1 MKRLNFKLLMLLSL
15 SFAVFIL
22 ALNLKKDLDKFN
34 KDYNKLAEN
43 IYKVKYNITSH
54 LQEIKNS
61 IIFLHYNNDNI
72 VEKIKENRVFFENIK
87 YEDNYPK
94 TFNLL
99 SSFQFEYKQFEELT
113 YDFMRINAK
122 VKNSL
127 TNLKRSIK
135 DREKF
140 SIEYSTNLI
149 DIVSGF
155 MILNGSFDLKKNID
169 EELYNYFKNHEK
181 IDESDFKLIFIHI
194 DLLYRNIPQLKEL
207 LDKLQS
213 TRLTYINEKM
223 FKSLEKESRVL
234 RHKVQLKFYVV
245 LFAYLLSIGLI
256 LYYIDKSRKDTQNI
270 IKLKNRNEKN
280 LLYDDLTGLLNRTSY
295 SLDSKDK
302 NNSII
307 LIDIIDFNKIN
318 SLIGYDGGDF
328 LLKDIAKFLDKR
340 FEKVY
345 RVGVDHFAILFKDK
359 TTQDLASISQDLLA
373 ELDNNK
379 FVYKSIEVPVSLNIG
394 ISNIQSYLKNAE
406 IAISKSKNSYE
417 RVNVYSK
424 EMNEKEETLKN
435 FSMLAKVKQ
444 AIENDNIRPFF
455 QGIVDLKTKEIVKYE
470 ALVRLIDENDKA
482 ISPFFFL
489 DITKKSK
496 LYPEITKIVIKKS
509 IEFINQRK
517 KAVSINLSYQDIT
530 DKNTLD
536 YIYTTLAHNEEIASY
551 ITFEMLESD
560 EIDSYEYIYEFIEKI
575 KSYGCKLAI
584 DDFGSGYSNFT
595 QLFNMKPDIV
605 KIDGSLIKDINT
617 NQNSKN
623 IVEAIINLSKKSGIQ
638 TVAEFID
645 NKEVE
650 LTVLNLGAD
659 LAQGFY
665 YAKPED
671 LLEEIKKGKS

>member
-1 MKRLNFKLLMLLSL
+1 MQRLNFKLLLLLAL
-15 SFAVFIL
+15 SFGVFIL

-43 IYKVKYNITSH
+43 IYKIKYNVTSH

-72 VEKIKENRVFFENIK
+72 VEKIKENRTFIESIN
-87 YEDNYPK
+87 YEENYPK
-94 TFNLL
+94 TFNLI
-99 SSFQFEYKQFEELT
+99 SSFQLEYRHFEELT
-113 YDFMRINAK
+113 YDFMRKNAK

-127 TNLKRSIK
+127 TNLKRNIK
-135 DREKF
+135 NRDDF
-140 SIEYSTNLI
+140 SVEYSTKLI
-149 DIVSGF
+149 DIVSEF
-155 MILNGSFDLKKNID
+155 MLLNSSFDLKTNID
-169 EELYNYFKNHEK
+169 KKLYNYFKNHERV
-181 IDESDFKLIFIHI
+181 EEPNFSLIFIHI

-207 LDKLQS
+207 LEELQK
-213 TRLTYINEKM
+213 TRLIYINEQM
-223 FKSLEKESRVL
+223 FESLEKESKVL
-234 RHKVQLKFYVV
+234 RDKVQLKFYVV
-245 LFAYLLSIGLI
+245 LFAYLLSIVLI

-270 IKLKNRNEKN
+270 IKLKNKNEKN
-280 LLYDDLTGLLNRTSY
+280 LLFDDLTGLLNRTSY

-307 LIDIIDFNKIN
+307 LIDIIDFNKVN
-318 SLIGYDGGDF
+318 SLIGYEGGDF
-328 LLKDIAKFLDKR
+328 LLKDVAKFLDKR

-345 RVGVDHFAILFKDK
+345 RVGVDHFAILFNDK
-359 TTQDLASISQDLLA
+359 AIKELVSISQDLLSQ
-373 ELDNNK
+373 LDNNK

-424 EMNEKEETLKN
+424 EMNEKEDTLKN

-444 AIENDNIRPFF
+444 AIENDKIRPFF
-455 QGIVDLKTKEIVKYE
+455 QGIVDLQTKEIVKYE

-482 ISPFFFL
+482 ISPYFFL

-509 IEFINQRK
+509 IEFINLRK
-517 KAVSINLSYQDIT
+517 QAVSINLSYQDII
-530 DKNTLD
+530 DSKTLE
-536 YIYTTLAHNEEIASY
+536 YIYTTLSNNKEVASY

-560 EIDSYEYIYEFIEKI
+560 EIDSYEYVYDFIEKI

-650 LTVLNLGAD
+650 QTVLSLGANM
-659 LAQGFY
+659 AQGFY

-671 LLEEIKKGKS
+671 LLEDIKKGKS

>member
-1 MKRLNFKLLMLLSL
+1 MQRLNFKLLMLLAL
-15 SFAVFIL
+15 SFGVFIL

-43 IYKVKYNITSH
+43 IYKIKYNVTSH

-72 VEKIKENRVFFENIK
+72 VEKIKENRTFIENIN
-87 YEDNYPK
+87 YEENYPK
-94 TFNLL
+94 TFNLI
-99 SSFQFEYKQFEELT
+99 SSFQLEYRHFEELT
-113 YDFMRINAK
+113 YDFMRKNAK

-135 DREKF
+135 NRDDF
-140 SIEYSTNLI
+140 SVEYSTKLI
-149 DIVSGF
+149 DIVSEF
-155 MILNGSFDLKKNID
+155 MLLNSSFDLKTNID
-169 EELYNYFKNHEK
+169 KKLYNYFKNHERVE
-181 IDESDFKLIFIHI
+181 ESSFELIFIHI

-207 LDKLQS
+207 LEELQE
-213 TRLTYINEKM
+213 TRLIYINEQM
-223 FKSLEKESRVL
+223 FESLEKESKVL
-234 RHKVQLKFYVV
+234 RDKVQLKFYVV
-245 LFAYLLSIGLI
+245 LFAYLLSIVLI

-270 IKLKNRNEKN
+270 IKLKNKNEKN
-280 LLYDDLTGLLNRTSY
+280 LLFDDLTGLLNRTSY

-307 LIDIIDFNKIN
+307 LIDIIDFNKVN
-318 SLIGYDGGDF
+318 SLIGYEGGDF
-328 LLKDIAKFLDKR
+328 LLKDVAKFLDKR

-345 RVGVDHFAILFKDK
+345 RVGVDHFAILFNDK
-359 TTQDLASISQDLLA
+359 AIKELVSISQDLLSQ
-373 ELDNNK
+373 LDNNK

-424 EMNEKEETLKN
+424 EMNEKEDTLKN

-444 AIENDNIRPFF
+444 AIENDKIRPFF
-455 QGIVDLKTKEIVKYE
+455 QGIVDLQTKEIVKYE
-470 ALVRLIDENDKA
+470 ALVRLIDENEKA
-482 ISPFFFL
+482 ISPYFFL

-509 IEFINQRK
+509 IEFINLRK
-517 KAVSINLSYQDIT
+517 QAVSINLSYQDII
-530 DKNTLD
+530 DSKTLE
-536 YIYTTLAHNEEIASY
+536 YIYTTLSNNKEVASY

-560 EIDSYEYIYEFIEKI
+560 EIDSYEYVYDFIEKI

-650 LTVLNLGAD
+650 QTVLSLGANM
-659 LAQGFY
+659 AQGFY

-671 LLEEIKKGKS
+671 LLEDIKKGKS